1 IIDSADMPPQAI
13 QYHTHRYNKI
23 ISIGI
28 PTLFLLI
35 ILFFLAPFI

>member
-1 IIDSADMPPQAI
+1 
-13 QYHTHRYNKI
+13 KI

-35 ILFFLAPFI
+35 VLFFLAPFI

>member
-1 IIDSADMPPQAI
+1 
-13 QYHTHRYNKI
+13 

-35 ILFFLAPFI
+35 VLFFLAPFI

>member
-1 IIDSADMPPQAI
+1 
-13 QYHTHRYNKI
+13 NKI

-35 ILFFLAPFI
+35 VLFFLAPFI

>member
-1 IIDSADMPPQAI
+1 
-13 QYHTHRYNKI
+13 I

-35 ILFFLAPFI
+35 VLFFLAPFI

>member
-1 IIDSADMPPQAI
+1 C
-13 QYHTHRYNKI
+13 NKI

-35 ILFFLAPFI
+35 VLFFLAPFI